1 MLKDILNDAKDRMT
15 KSVELFRKDLAT
27 VRAGRANPSILDK
40 VTVDYYGTAT
50 PLNQLGNI
58 SAPEPRLLTIQPWDK
73 SALAAIEKAILK
85 SDLGL
90 NPSND
95 GSLIRW

>member
-58 SAPEPRLLTIQPWDK
+58 SAPEPRF
-73 SALAAIEKAILK
+73 
-85 SDLGL
+85 
-90 NPSND
+90 
-95 GSLIRW
+95 